1 MKIFKTILW
10 TSFFWILVIIGL
22 WVASIFYPYYASI
35 VIHPNVKHAIIEL
48 WYIDEARANW
58 EQEPV
63 KTEEDVTPPSR
74 PVEKEDVAP
83 IEEITPAVEEEIEI
97 TNEEADIEDMKE
109 PEQITPA
116 QSTSSILPKQKETKE
131 TSDEVKELQNKVDEL
146 EWKYNALVEELQTIF
161 NTPLF
166 SQLLS
171 QAFNQT
177 EEVSE

>member
-63 KTEEDVTPPSR
+63 KIEE
-74 PVEKEDVAP
+74 EAP
-83 IEEITPAVEEEIEI
+83 IEEITPVEEDKIEI